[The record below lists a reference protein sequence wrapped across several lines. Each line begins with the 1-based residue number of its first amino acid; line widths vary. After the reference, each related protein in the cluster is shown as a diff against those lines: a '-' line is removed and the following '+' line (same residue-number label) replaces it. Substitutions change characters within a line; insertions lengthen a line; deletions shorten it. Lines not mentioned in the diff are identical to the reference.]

1 MLQCI
6 VSGGQTGID
15 RGALEAALALQ
26 FPCGG
31 WCPPGRLAED
41 GTIPDRFPVKELGT
55 GGYRARTI
63 QNVLDSDA
71 TLIIYF
77 GNLSG
82 GTEQTLLHCVR
93 RSRAYK
99 LIDGFEIAIPS
110 AIELGVEFI
119 ERHAVSTLNVAG
131 PRESNWDGAEQFA
144 YRVVYGI
151 IQHVRRNLADGAGRL
166 NRRI

>member
-41 GTIPDRFPVKELGT
+41 GTIPDRFPVKELET
-55 GGYRARTI
+55 GGYKERTI

-77 GNLSG
+77 ATLSG

-93 RSRAYK
+93 RNKPYK
-99 LIDGFEIAIPS
+99 LIDGCEIGIPR
-110 AIELGVEFI
+110 AIELGIAFLQS
-119 ERHAVSTLNVAG
+119 HGVSILNVAG
-131 PRESNWDGAEQFA
+131 PRESKWDGAECFA
-144 YRVVYGI
+144 YRVIYGI
-151 IQHVRRNLADGAGRL
+151 IQNVRSHLVAGGT
-166 NRRI
+166 